1 MRSNHRRH
9 ENILPLAS
17 LATWII
23 IGTFA
28 CGAGLFY
35 VYCKHQLIERG
46 NQIRTLENHLTL
58 LRIANEDAAT
68 RIAKLSSSAA
78 LRGRREM
85 LAKYVPITQDHLI
98 SVPDK
103 PAELR
108 VVSNPNP

>member
-35 VYCKHQLIERG
+35 VYCKHQLIARG
-46 NQIRTLENHLTL
+46 NQIRTLENELAFL
-58 LRIANEDAAT
+58 CIANQDADT
-68 RIAKLSSSAA
+68 RIAKLSSLTA
-78 LRGRREM
+78 LRARREM
-85 LAKYVPITQDHLI
+85 LGRFVPITQEHLI
-98 SVPDK
+98 SLPDK
-103 PAELR
+103 PPELR
-108 VVSNPNP
+108 AVSNPNP